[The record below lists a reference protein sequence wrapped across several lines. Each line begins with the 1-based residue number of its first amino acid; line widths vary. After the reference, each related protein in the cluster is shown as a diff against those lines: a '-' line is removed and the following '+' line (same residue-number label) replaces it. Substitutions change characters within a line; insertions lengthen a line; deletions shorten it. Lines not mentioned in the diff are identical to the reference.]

1 MLISLH
7 FIVTSRKGGADGCF
21 GETDARAWERSALVK
36 LWQALDGVLD
46 PELDQSIVRLGFVEA
61 VTVEGSCAWVTLRLP
76 TFWCAPNFVFMMVED
91 IRRVL
96 LQVEGIQAVRIRL
109 LDHFASEAIESAVHD
124 GRSFE
129 EAFPGE
135 VAGSL
140 DELRAFFRR
149 KSYLGRQFALL
160 SALRAAGFSPS
171 EICAMRLADLFESS
185 GTWHARRADGTSVP
199 IEPGEAIWRYL
210 ERRRD
215 LGLDMHPDAPLML
228 DPDGHPISPESF
240 DDYLRR
246 SRAALLNFKSNAF
259 LCQALLASRKGGA
272 P

>member
-1 MLISLH
+1 M
-7 FIVTSRKGGADGCF
+7 VDREGGADGGF
-21 GETDARAWERSALVK
+21 GEIDADAWARERSVVVE

-46 PELDQSIVRLGFVEA
+46 PELDHSIVRLGFVEA

-91 IRRVL
+91 IRRAL
-96 LQVEGIQAVRIRL
+96 LQVEGIQAVQIRL
-109 LDHFASEAIESAVHD
+109 LDHFASEAIESAVQN

-135 VAGSL
+135 VTGSL

-160 SALRAAGFSPS
+160 NALRAAGFSPQ
-171 EICAMRLADLFESS
+171 EICALRLADLSESG
-185 GTWHARRADGTSVP
+185 GTWHVRRADGVWVSL
-199 IEPGEAIWRYL
+199 EPGEAIRRYL
-210 ERRRD
+210 ERRRE
-215 LGLDMHPDAPLML
+215 LGLDMRPDAPLML
-228 DPDGHPISPESF
+228 DADGHPIPLESF
-240 DDYLRR
+240 NDYLCR